1 VHRIVLLLVGC
12 LLAALALA
20 RASGASGPSLPAQ
33 ENVGIS
39 QPGGAAAYV
48 THLNHGSTRL
58 VERMDGTAV
67 HSALL
72 PGRWGI
78 QLATLGGAVTGLSP
92 NGRVL
97 VLSDFLNPTGNIR
110 DRSRFAVVDTT
121 TLAIRTIISLRG
133 DYSVDAL
140 SPDGGTLYLIH
151 HLYRSDLTKYQVVA
165 YDLRVGQL
173 VPGVIADKSQ
183 KGWVMAGWP
192 IARAATRSGS
202 WVYTLYRRDTNYPF
216 VHALDA
222 RHRVAICV
230 GIPADWTTE
239 NTWLGAARLKLSGD
253 KLQIQTSRG
262 KTRYVLDVRTF
273 KVTKR

>member
-1 VHRIVLLLVGC
+1 VHRIVLLLVG

-20 RASGASGPSLPAQ
+20 RSSGASGPSLPAQ
-33 ENVGIS
+33 ENVGIAV
-39 QPGGAAAYV
+39 PGTTAWYV
-48 THLNHGSTRL
+48 THLSHGSTRL
-58 VERMDGTAV
+58 VERADGTTLR
-67 HSALL
+67 STMLS
-72 PGRWGI
+72 GRWGI

-110 DRSRFAVVDTT
+110 DRSRFAVVDIR
-121 TLAIRTIISLRG
+121 TLAIRSVIVLRG

-140 SPDGGTLYLIH
+140 SPDGGILYLIH
-151 HLYRSDLTKYQVVA
+151 HLYRSDLTKYQVQA
-165 YDLRVGQL
+165 YDLRAGRP
-173 VPGVIADKSQ
+173 VPGVIADKTQ

-192 IARAATRSGS
+192 IARAATRDGS

-222 RHRVAICV
+222 AHRVAVCV

-239 NTWLGAARLKLSGD
+239 NTWLSAARLKLDGD
-253 KLQIQTSRG
+253 KLEIRTSRG
-262 KTRYVLDVRTF
+262 QTRYVLDVKTF
-273 KVTKR
+273 HVTEQ

>member
-1 VHRIVLLLVGC
+1 MHRIVLLLAAC

-20 RASGASGPSLPAQ
+20 RVSGASGPSLPAQ
-33 ENVGIS
+33 ENVGIAV
-39 QPGGAAAYV
+39 PGNGTWYV
-48 THLNHGSTRL
+48 THLSHGSTRL
-58 VERMDGTAV
+58 VERV
-67 HSALL
+67 HGATLRSTTL

-97 VLSDFLNPTGNIR
+97 VLSDFLNPNGNIR
-110 DRSRFAVVDTT
+110 DRSRFAVVDTQ
-121 TLAIRTIISLRG
+121 TLALQSVISLRG

-140 SPDGGTLYLIH
+140 SPDAQTLYLIH
-151 HLYRSDLTKYQVVA
+151 HLYRSDLTKYQVQA
-165 YDLRVGQL
+165 YNLRAGRL

-192 IARAATRSGS
+192 IARAATRNGS

-222 RHRVAICV
+222 AHRVAVCI

-239 NTWLGAARLKLSGD
+239 NTWLGAARLRLSGD
-253 KLQIQTSRG
+253 KLEIRTSRG
-262 KTRYVLDVRTF
+262 QTRYVLDVKTF
-273 KVTKR
+273 QVTER

>member
-1 VHRIVLLLVGC
+1 VHRIVPLLAGC

-33 ENVGIS
+33 ENVGIAV
-39 QPGGAAAYV
+39 PGNPAWYV
-48 THLNHGSTRL
+48 THLSHGSTHL
-58 VERMDGTAV
+58 SEHV
-67 HSALL
+67 HGATLRSTVL

-78 QLATLGGAVTGLSP
+78 QLATLGGSLTGLSP

-110 DRSRFAVVDTT
+110 DRSRFAVVDTQ
-121 TLAIRTIISLRG
+121 TLAIRSVIALRG

-140 SPDGGTLYLIH
+140 SPDGHTLYLIH
-151 HLYRSDLTKYQVVA
+151 HLYRSDLTKYQVQA
-165 YDLRVGQL
+165 YDLRTERL

-192 IARAATRSGS
+192 IARAATRDGT

-222 RHRVAICV
+222 SHGIAVCV

-239 NTWLGAARLKLSGD
+239 NTWLSAARLKLNGD
-253 KLQIQTSRG
+253 ELEIRTSRG
-262 KTRYVLDVRTF
+262 QTRYVLDLKTF
-273 KVTKR
+273 QVTER